1 MLTNDALIGI
11 NNTLD
16 RMEGFYG
23 GLRNPLAAKPPYPKP
38 SNLQTFIWGM
48 HYIPKSKVCQV
59 EYAYKNITK
68 KL

>member
-23 GLRNPLAAKPPYPKP
+23 GLLWLRLLICHAPSELEVVNVGTDCCEHSKP
-38 SNLQTFIWGM
+38 NVLEQ
-48 HYIPKSKVCQV
+48 
-59 EYAYKNITK
+59 
-68 KL
+68 